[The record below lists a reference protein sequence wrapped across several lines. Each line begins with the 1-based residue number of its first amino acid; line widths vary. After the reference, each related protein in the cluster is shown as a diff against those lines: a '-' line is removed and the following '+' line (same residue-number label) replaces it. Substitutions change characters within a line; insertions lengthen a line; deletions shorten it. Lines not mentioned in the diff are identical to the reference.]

1 MKISLRFSVLILR
14 SMNHFFAKWKMEN
27 ETYFYLMLFENIGY
41 IRYAFFSLGFIIYCA
56 IVFFNALI
64 ILTIFLEG
72 TLHLPM
78 YILISCLS
86 VNSVF
91 GTTAFFPRLLKDLLF
106 DTHSV
111 SRAACFLQA
120 FAIFSYASNENTILM
135 LMAFDRYV
143 AISKPLQYNN
153 IMTPRILS
161 VLISIGW
168 IYPMLCVGIGG
179 ILSARLKMCGNK
191 LWKVYCH
198 NWEIVKLS
206 CANAIIN
213 NVFGFFVLTTTVI
226 MPLSFILYSYIKILI
241 ICRKSSLDFR
251 RKAYQTCIPHIVIL
265 LNFSVALFCEIT
277 LSRVAT
283 LELPIGLSI
292 ILSLEFLIVPPILN
306 PLVYG
311 LKFPEIHK
319 KIIWIIKVCK

>member
-1 MKISLRFSVLILR
+1 MVISDHI
-14 SMNHFFAKWKMEN
+14 
-27 ETYFYLMLFENIGY
+27 T
-41 IRYAFFSLGFIIYCA
+41 
-56 IVFFNALI
+56 
-64 ILTIFLEG
+64 EG
-72 TLHLPM
+72 
-78 YILISCLS
+78 ISA
-86 VNSVF
+86 
-91 GTTAFFPRLLKDLLF
+91 AFFPRLLTDLLS

-111 SRAACFLQA
+111 SREACILQA
-120 FAIFSYASNENTILM
+120 FVIYSYATNENTILM

-161 VLISIGW
+161 VLIAISW
-168 IYPMLCVGIGG
+168 IYPMLCIGIAG
-179 ILSARLKMCGNK
+179 ILNARLTMCGNK

-206 CANAIIN
+206 CANTIVN
-213 NVFGFFVLTTTVI
+213 NVFGFFIVTTTVI
-226 MPLSFILYSYIKILI
+226 MPLSFILYSYVKILI

-265 LNFSVALFCEIT
+265 LNFSVALFCEVT
-277 LSRVAT
+277 LSRIAT

-311 LKFPEIHK
+311 LNFSEIRK
-319 KIIWIIKVCK
+319 KIQWIIKACKQL

>member
-1 MKISLRFSVLILR
+1 
-14 SMNHFFAKWKMEN
+14 MEN
-27 ETYFYLMLFENIGY
+27 GTYFYLMLFENMGY
-41 IRYAFFSLGFIIYCA
+41 IRYAFFSLGFILYCA

-64 ILTIFLEG
+64 ILAIFFER
-72 TLHLPM
+72 TLHQPM

-91 GTTAFFPRLLKDLLF
+91 GTAAFFPRLLTDLLS
-106 DTHSV
+106 DTNSV
-111 SRAACFLQA
+111 TRVACILQA
-120 FAIFSYASNENTILM
+120 FVIYSYASNEYTILM

-153 IMTPRILS
+153 IMTPRMLS
-161 VLISIGW
+161 VLICISW
-168 IYPMLCVGIGG
+168 VYPMLCYGIAG
-179 ILSARLKMCGNK
+179 ILNARLTMCGNK

-206 CANAIIN
+206 CANTIVS
-213 NVFGFFVLTTTVI
+213 NVFGLFILTTTLI
-226 MPLSFILYSYIKILI
+226 MPLSFILYSYVQILI

-265 LNFSVALFCEIT
+265 LNFSVAIFCEVI
-277 LSRVAT
+277 LSRVPT

-292 ILSLEFLIVPPILN
+292 IISLEFLIVPPILN
-306 PLVYG
+306 PVVYG
-311 LKFPEIHK
+311 LKFPEIRK
-319 KIIWIIKVCK
+319 KIIWSIKSCK